1 MIQINIQGKDISYPE
16 EITYLELAKEY
27 QHCYENDILLATANH
42 RLQELNRRVE
52 DGAHVDFVT
61 AESSV
66 GMRAY
71 RSSVTLLA
79 LKSLQDVL
87 GNQHRAIVDF
97 SISSGYYIH
106 FAGESLITE
115 QVLEKIRQR
124 MLELVAQDVPFKK
137 TSIHV
142 EDAVERFH
150 QTGAYDKERLF
161 RYRRSSRMNLYC
173 LEDFEDYYYGYLT
186 NSTGVLKYFALHAY
200 QDGFVLQMPVEADP
214 KHVPA
219 FAPADKLFQVMSAS
233 TRWSEK
239 LHCSNVGELNDMIS
253 SNRMNELILVQEA
266 LMEKSIGDIAE
277 QILTEPSRKIV
288 MIAGPSSSGKTTFSH
303 RLSVQLK
310 ANGVQPYPIAVDNY
324 FLDRELTPKDEQGN
338 YDFESLEALDVALFN
353 QDMKKLLAGEEVP
366 LPTFNFK
373 TGKREY
379 RGNTLKLKKDELL
392 VIEGIHCLNDAMSY
406 ELPASAKFKIY
417 ISALTTLNL
426 DDHNRIPTT
435 DGRLL
440 RRIVRDARTR
450 GNTAKDTIR
459 MWQSVR
465 RGEDRNIFPYQ
476 EQADAMFNSAL
487 LYELSVLKNQAE
499 PLLSGI
505 RPEEPE
511 YQEAKRLLKFLNYF
525 LGIDSENIPRNSI
538 IREFIGGSCFE
549 V

>member
-1 MIQINIQGKDISYPE
+1 
-16 EITYLELAKEY
+16 
-27 QHCYENDILLATANH
+27 
-42 RLQELNRRVE
+42 
-52 DGAHVDFVT
+52 
-61 AESSV
+61 
-66 GMRAY
+66 
-71 RSSVTLLA
+71 
-79 LKSLQDVL
+79 
-87 GNQHRAIVDF
+87 
-97 SISSGYYIH
+97 
-106 FAGESLITE
+106 
-115 QVLEKIRQR
+115 
-124 MLELVAQDVPFKK
+124 
-137 TSIHV
+137 
-142 EDAVERFH
+142 
-150 QTGAYDKERLF
+150 
-161 RYRRSSRMNLYC
+161 
-173 LEDFEDYYYGYLT
+173 
-186 NSTGVLKYFALHAY
+186 
-200 QDGFVLQMPVEADP
+200 
-214 KHVPA
+214 
-219 FAPADKLFQVMSAS
+219 
-233 TRWSEK
+233 
-239 LHCSNVGELNDMIS
+239 
-253 SNRMNELILVQEA
+253 
-266 LMEKSIGDIAE
+266 MEKSIGDIAE